1 MCTLLNRMCI
11 CIHMYI
17 YIYFESLHVLASV
30 KLEVRCC
37 DAGSKTLSLLTHDS
51 FMFKDNVQLKV
62 EHMKRSP

>member
-1 MCTLLNRMCI
+1 
-11 CIHMYI
+11 MYI
-17 YIYFESLHVLASV
+17 YIYIESLHVLASV